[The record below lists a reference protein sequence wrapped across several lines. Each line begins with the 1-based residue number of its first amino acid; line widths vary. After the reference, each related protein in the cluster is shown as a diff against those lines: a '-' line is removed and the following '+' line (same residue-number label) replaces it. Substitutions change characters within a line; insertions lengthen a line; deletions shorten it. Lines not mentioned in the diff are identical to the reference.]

1 MPSAAFRCSIKDL
14 THRFAAGNG
23 LGGQSIRVDG
33 ISTYCGEFLCEPEG
47 EVILQAGG
55 RERKRFAPLGAVLM
69 RAPDTRRS
77 LPSESPG
84 LRGRGFLSVP
94 DVRQLY

>member
-33 ISTYCGEFLCEPEG
+33 ISTYCGELLCEPEG
-47 EVILQAGG
+47 EAILGAGG
-55 RERKRFAPLGAVLM
+55 RERKDLHRWGGLAKRATISSILRVLKAA
-69 RAPDTRRS
+69 RTNK
-77 LPSESPG
+77 
-84 LRGRGFLSVP
+84 
-94 DVRQLY
+94 